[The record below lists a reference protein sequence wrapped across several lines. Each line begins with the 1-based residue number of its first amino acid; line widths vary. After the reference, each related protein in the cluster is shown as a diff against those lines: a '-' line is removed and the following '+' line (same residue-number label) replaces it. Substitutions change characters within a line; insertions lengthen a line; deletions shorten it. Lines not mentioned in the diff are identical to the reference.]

1 MHGEKSKKKTWNNYN
16 SSFTLAEVLI
26 TLGIIGVVAAM
37 TLPALIQKQ
46 NEKATVVQLKKAYS
60 MLSQAVLAEIAE
72 NGTVDNWNL
81 GNTDIGLKDDN
92 GNSILDNTG
101 REKFAQILKKH
112 LKVIST
118 PQEGDFQFYT
128 LDGTYLEALSKDN
141 AIKNMV
147 MTPDG
152 TIYNVGYTNIAP
164 ECRKGLYHCIDM
176 VIMLKPEKGK
186 YIQGKN
192 MFYFGV
198 YKDRVVPAGTQDS
211 PAYTFENHCV
221 ASSKPRE
228 KGRGCSAWVVLNE
241 NMDYLH
247 CPDKLGW
254 DKAKSCKD

>member
-1 MHGEKSKKKTWNNYN
+1 MNNQQSLGGGAHGFLPLKGKN
-16 SSFTLAEVLI
+16 SFTLAEVLI

-128 LDGTYLEALSKDN
+128 LDGTYVESLSKDN
-141 AIKNMV
+141 ALKNMV

-152 TIYNVGYTNIAP
+152 TIYNVGYTNGSS

-176 VIMLKPEKGK
+176 VIMLKPEKICFILEYTK
-186 YIQGKN
+186 TVWYRLELKTVQLIRLKITVSPPQN
-192 MFYFGV
+192 PV
-198 YKDRVVPAGTQDS
+198 RKDAAAQ
-211 PAYTFENHCV
+211 
-221 ASSKPRE
+221 
-228 KGRGCSAWVVLNE
+228 
-241 NMDYLH
+241 
-247 CPDKLGW
+247 LG
-254 DKAKSCKD
+254 